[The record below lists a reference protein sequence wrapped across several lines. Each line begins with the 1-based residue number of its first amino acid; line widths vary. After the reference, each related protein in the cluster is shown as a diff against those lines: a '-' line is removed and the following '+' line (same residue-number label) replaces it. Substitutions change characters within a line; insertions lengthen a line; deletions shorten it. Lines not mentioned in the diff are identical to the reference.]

1 MYTFHPPRPFR
12 EDESMKKSKMS
23 SKEEEDENKDA
34 EEEKIMEDDKKTYK
48 YMTMFGVIIGV
59 VVVAQ
64 LILAN
69 YLQSIY

>member
-1 MYTFHPPRPFR
+1 M
-12 EDESMKKSKMS
+12 
-23 SKEEEDENKDA
+23 EE
-34 EEEKIMEDDKKTYK
+34 DKKTYR
-48 YMTMFGVIIGV
+48 YMTFFAVIIGV

>member
-1 MYTFHPPRPFR
+1 M
-12 EDESMKKSKMS
+12 
-23 SKEEEDENKDA
+23 EE
-34 EEEKIMEDDKKTYK
+34 DKKTYK
-48 YMTMFGVIIGV
+48 YMTMFVVIIGV

>member
-1 MYTFHPPRPFR
+1 M
-12 EDESMKKSKMS
+12 
-23 SKEEEDENKDA
+23 EE
-34 EEEKIMEDDKKTYK
+34 DKKTYK
-48 YMTMFGVIIGV
+48 YMTMFGVIGV